1 MQRERRYYVYIMS
14 NPSLRPFYTG
24 IANSVRRR
32 VGEHQEQTEGSYTA
46 QYHIT
51 RLLYFEVFHDVRNA
65 IDREKKIKRLSRA
78 NKAAADPLD
87 EPQTGRP
94 QPGVAENLGPSLQR
108 DAQARP
114 LATLGMTS

>member
-1 MQRERRYYVYIMS
+1 MQRERYFYVYIMS

-78 NKAAADPLD
+78 NKLRLIRSMNPMLD
-87 EPQTGRP
+87 DLSREWPKT
-94 QPGVAENLGPSLQR
+94 
-108 DAQARP
+108 
-114 LATLGMTS
+114 